1 MNAKEHQ
8 ELLEKYISYGGNQR
22 ITEACRRFSL
32 QNFAKLKYEFSR
44 LNKPAE
50 AKVSAEIP
58 ADKPAD
64 QESGI
69 PKTEAPRKVFNDFI
83 ADYPVE
89 LHKVFRRRW
98 GLWMEACSLKI
109 QLGELDPKDEDEA
122 FELQWKIWN
131 CFKEFD
137 QCQKV
142 LKHYREHKRIMPLET
157 ETDFEGMSELEIY
170 KHRDNLRA
178 LITRRKQ
185 TIKKMENSLPAPE
198 DPEYKSRL
206 HTLNLKREQ
215 LQEKE
220 NELMECEKFL
230 NNGK

>member
-1 MNAKEHQ
+1 MNAQKHRQ
-8 ELLEKYISYGGNQR
+8 LLEEFLSAGGNSR
-22 ITEACRRFSL
+22 IAESLKNFSL
-32 QNFAKLKYEFSR
+32 QNYAKLKYEYKR
-44 LNKPAE
+44 LGAIHQHETPKEPL
-50 AKVSAEIP
+50 K
-58 ADKPAD
+58 K
-64 QESGI
+64 ESGN
-69 PKTEAPRKVFNDFI
+69 PKTEPPKRKVFNDLI
-83 ADYPVE
+83 SDYPVE
-89 LHKVFRRRW
+89 LHPAYRRRW
-98 GLWMEACSLKI
+98 DLWMQACSLKMQLNKIPETETESALEI
-109 QLGELDPKDEDEA
+109 QMKIYRCFLD
-122 FELQWKIWN
+122 
-131 CFKEFD
+131 FD

-142 LKHYREHKRIMPLET
+142 LKHYREHKRIMPLEA

-185 TIKKMENSLPAPE
+185 TINKMENSLPAPE

>member
-1 MNAKEHQ
+1 MNAQKHRQ
-8 ELLEKYISYGGNQR
+8 LLEEFLSAGGNSR
-22 ITEACRRFSL
+22 IAESLKNFSL
-32 QNFAKLKYEFSR
+32 QNYAKLKYEYKR
-44 LNKPAE
+44 LGAIHQHETPKE
-50 AKVSAEIP
+50 HLK
-58 ADKPAD
+58 K
-64 QESGI
+64 ESGN
-69 PKTEAPRKVFNDFI
+69 PKTEPPKRKVFNDLI

-89 LHKVFRRRW
+89 LHPAYRRRW
-98 GLWMEACSLKI
+98 DLWMQACSLKMQLNKIPETETESALEI
-109 QLGELDPKDEDEA
+109 QMKIYRCFLD
-122 FELQWKIWN
+122 
-131 CFKEFD
+131 FD

-142 LKHYREHKRIMPLET
+142 LKHYREHKRIMPLEA

-185 TIKKMENSLPAPE
+185 TINKMENSLPAPE

>member
-8 ELLEKYISYGGNQR
+8 QILEKYISCGGNQR
-22 ITEACRRFSL
+22 IIEACRRFSL
-32 QNFAKLKYEFSR
+32 QNFAKLKYELSR

-58 ADKPAD
+58 TDKPAD
-64 QESGI
+64 QGSGN
-69 PKTEAPRKVFNDFI
+69 PKTEAPRKIFNDFI
-83 ADYPVE
+83 SDYPVE
-89 LHKVFRRRW
+89 LHKVFRKRW
-98 GLWMEACSLKI
+98 GLWMEACSLKV
-109 QLGELDPKDEDEA
+109 QLGDLDPKDEDEA

-131 CFKEFD
+131 CFK
-137 QCQKV
+137 
-142 LKHYREHKRIMPLET
+142 EHKRIMPLET

-170 KHRDNLRA
+170 KYRDNLRA

-185 TIKKMENSLPAPE
+185 TIKKMESSLPAPE

>member
-1 MNAKEHQ
+1 
-8 ELLEKYISYGGNQR
+8 
-22 ITEACRRFSL
+22 
-32 QNFAKLKYEFSR
+32 LKYEFSR

-58 ADKPAD
+58 TDKPAD

-98 GLWMEACSLKI
+98 GLWMEACSLKV
-109 QLGELDPKDEDEA
+109 QLGDLDPKDEDEA
-122 FELQWKIWN
+122 FELQWKIWV
-131 CFKEFD
+131 CFREFD

-178 LITRRKQ
+178 
-185 TIKKMENSLPAPE
+185 
-198 DPEYKSRL
+198 EYKSRL

>member
-1 MNAKEHQ
+1 M
-8 ELLEKYISYGGNQR
+8 
-22 ITEACRRFSL
+22 
-32 QNFAKLKYEFSR
+32 KLYTKSFCY
-44 LNKPAE
+44 
-50 AKVSAEIP
+50 VI
-58 ADKPAD
+58 
-64 QESGI
+64 
-69 PKTEAPRKVFNDFI
+69 FI

-89 LHKVFRRRW
+89 LHKAFRRRW
-98 GLWMEACSLKI
+98 GLWMEACSLKV

-122 FELQWKIWN
+122 FELQWKIWV
-131 CFKEFD
+131 CFREFD

-185 TIKKMENSLPAPE
+185 TINKMENSLPAPE
-198 DPEYKSRL
+198 DPDYKSRL

-220 NELMECEKFL
+220 NELIECEKFL